1 MAVPPVS
8 LDADVRDFPYFPLF
22 RRRLFASTFHL
33 QANDS
38 EWRAGVTLWL
48 TSWDQVPAGSLP
60 NDDRQLCR
68 LAGLGRH
75 FRAWSRV
82 KKMALHGWRLC
93 DDGRLYHD
101 TVAEAV
107 NKAFLGK
114 KAARARTA
122 AATEARRN
130 VQRNDDRNDQRN
142 VPPSKKVESGRT
154 ITNKGNR
161 PSREPNGSLL
171 PPFPPYGGETRA
183 PAREGGG
190 QARSVKKS
198 PRTVQTEAFY
208 HAALDSQRSHNC

>member
-1 MAVPPVS
+1 MTEPPVPP
-8 LDADVRDFPYFPLF
+8 DTDVRDFPYFPLF
-22 RRRLFASTFHL
+22 RRRLFSSTFHL

-101 TVAEAV
+101 TVAEVV

-130 VQRNDDRNDQRN
+130 DDRNDQRN
-142 VPPSKKVESGRT
+142 DTRDDLRNGHQVEKVEVGKT

-161 PSREPNGSLL
+161 L
-171 PPFPPYGGETRA
+171 
-183 PAREGGG
+183 AREDKSSLAPRASARARGGDG
-190 QARSVKKS
+190 FSKKS
-198 PRTVQTEAFY
+198 PREVQTEAFY
-208 HAALDSQRSHNC
+208 HAALDSQRSHSC